1 MSSTVRRSV
10 ARFVMIGLCLT
21 LAPRAWAACDGAPA
35 PAGAQTLEV
44 AGAQRAFVVR
54 LPAPY
59 DGRTPAPVVLAFHP
73 FGMNAQYMQARAPIG
88 RAWPEAIAVYPEGLG
103 RPGSAAP
110 SWQGRPGELADRDV
124 AFFDALVAWLDQRA
138 CIDRARVFVLGYSNG
153 AGLAHLLACTRAQAV
168 AGAAI
173 AAGRLSC
180 VPEASKPIIL
190 GHGVRD
196 TTIDYA
202 TGLEAA
208 RAWARVNRCT
218 APPRAGAPGCV
229 GGDQCGAAT
238 TFCTHPGGHEYD
250 PAFTRAAVEFFKAVP
265 R

>member
-124 AFFDALVAWLDQRA
+124 AFFDA
-138 CIDRARVFVLGYSNG
+138 
-153 AGLAHLLACTRAQAV
+153 V